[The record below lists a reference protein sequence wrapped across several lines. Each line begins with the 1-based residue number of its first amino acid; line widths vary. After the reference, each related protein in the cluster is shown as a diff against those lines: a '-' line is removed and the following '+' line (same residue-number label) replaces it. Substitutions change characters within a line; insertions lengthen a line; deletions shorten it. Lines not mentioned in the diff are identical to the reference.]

1 MKTEK
6 PGKVIFP
13 RVGNW
18 LHSHQSYIH
27 HIHEYSPIPENVV
40 NLPARQKNKKEKTP
54 QTKLGKEWSLLSEY
68 TCPVFSNTE
77 KCIDYIRY
85 DGDSRWTMRSIN
97 MLEGDTVT
105 KRFGTK
111 ALIDWVAWR
120 ETALFDDG
128 ILPKEECEFESRLG
142 IVLSTLLLIAMRERA
157 DYCVQCIGRILRHE
171 PLVKPK
177 LTKLKIT
184 KIKGVAIKGIWVR
197 RYAAFFVAETPDGE
211 VYLSP
216 PNELGITSG
225 FGPGVKNTGPQNRAE
240 NVPLTKRA
248 RYQVRELKDDYLEAS
263 LEAKARNGR

>member
-1 MKTEK
+1 MKNEK
-6 PGKVIFP
+6 FGKVIFP
-13 RVGNW
+13 RVDSW
-18 LHSHQSYIH
+18 LHSHQRYIH

-40 NLPARQKNKKEKTP
+40 NLPVRLKNKSKKQP
-54 QTKLGKEWSLLSEY
+54 QTKLGKEWSLLTEY
-68 TCPVFSNTE
+68 TCPVFGDTE
-77 KCIDYIRY
+77 KWMDYIRY
-85 DGDSRWTMRSIN
+85 DGESRWTMRSIN
-97 MLEGDTVT
+97 VLGDESVT
-105 KRFGTK
+105 KRYGTK
-111 ALIDWVAWR
+111 ALIDWIAWR

-128 ILPKEECEFESRLG
+128 ILPIEECEFERRLG
-142 IVLSTLLLIAMRERA
+142 IVLSKLLLIAMRERA

>member
-1 MKTEK
+1 MKNDK
-6 PGKVIFP
+6 FGKVIIP
-13 RVGNW
+13 RVDSW
-18 LHSHQSYIH
+18 LHSHQRYIH

-40 NLPARQKNKKEKTP
+40 NLPVRLKNMKQKKP

-68 TCPVFSNTE
+68 TYPVFSDTE
-77 KCIDYIRY
+77 KWMDYIRY
-85 DGDSRWTMRSIN
+85 DGASRWTMRSIN

-128 ILPKEECEFESRLG
+128 ILPKEECEFERRLG
-142 IVLSTLLLIAMRERA
+142 IVLSKLLHIAMRERA

-197 RYAAFFVAETPDGE
+197 RYAAFFVAQTPAGDA
-211 VYLSP
+211 YLSP
-216 PNELGITSG
+216 PNELGITCG
-225 FGPGVKNTGPQNRAE
+225 FGPGVKNTGPQNRAK
-240 NVPLTKRA
+240 NVHLTKKA
-248 RYQVRELKDDYLEAS
+248 CYQIRELKDDYLKASREAM
-263 LEAKARNGR
+263 AKNGS